1 MDINVNINLKEIK
14 KNWEKVLFWMMLAI
28 SFVLFITFF
37 VSLFF
42 YDDPAPNLN
51 VTGTSQKS
59 LFGENAFAF
68 LYGVPVLEEEESP
81 FNLKKAFPKE
91 KYQPPPKHV
100 NTVQPPPKPKPKPLP
115 EGHIVMYN
123 GWLNV
128 ATGEKIA
135 FIKILDLR
143 SKNLLKSDTIQVGG
157 TIQEYKIDNIDD
169 EKIVI
174 EDNKGNK
181 HTIPIYKETT
191 IIKNE

>member
-1 MDINVNINLKEIK
+1 MNINVKINFREIK
-14 KNWEKVLFWMMLAI
+14 KDWEKILFWLMLA
-28 SFVLFITFF
+28 VALFFF
-37 VSLFF
+37 VSFFISLFF
-42 YDDPAPNLN
+42 YHDSKPNLN

-81 FNLKKAFPKE
+81 FNLQKSFPRE
-91 KYQPPPKHV
+91 KSRPPSKTTNAV
-100 NTVQPPPKPKPKPLP
+100 PPPKPKPKPLP
-115 EGHIVMYN
+115 QGHVIMYN

-128 ATGEKIA
+128 AAGGKIA
-135 FIKILDLR
+135 FVKIVDLR
-143 SKNLLKSDTIQVGG
+143 SKNMLKSDNIQVGE
-157 TIQEYKIDNIDD
+157 TILEYKISNIDD
-169 EKIVI
+169 EMIVI